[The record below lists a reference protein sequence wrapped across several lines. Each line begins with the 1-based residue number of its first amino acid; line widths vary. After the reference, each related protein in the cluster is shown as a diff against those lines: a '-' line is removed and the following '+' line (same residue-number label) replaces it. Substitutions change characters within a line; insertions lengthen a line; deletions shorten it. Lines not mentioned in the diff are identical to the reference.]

1 MTMLPVHLTEQNE
14 DGSYQDGL
22 SFDDYSRG
30 HQFQHK
36 LFESRSSNPPSWA
49 VNLRELS
56 LLLARFLELR
66 ARIHSPRIDTPERR
80 IVYAQN
86 KILRNMPRFAAALD
100 KLCAERMASTDPER
114 RCVLERQIRS
124 LDGRL
129 VIDQRGPALIC
140 GVIFYFF
147 RCGYDSRETS
157 AALKGI
163 ISPVGVRQMTHRL
176 EQLWQKMQS
185 GQDKKPPRKEIA
197 RASRRAY
204 YHMKGKPQQLAKEKA
219 ARAAETPEQREA
231 RLKYHREYY
240 YANRERISAQRKQDP
255 KRRQRAF
262 EEYHSMTPEQREKK
276 AEWFRTHRPE
286 RARYK
291 RKWYAKLSPEEKK
304 RQAEKSMKWNRE
316 HPEQRDAI
324 VMRSWLKRSRRIP
337 MAVRMKINVLQIHRA
352 PNFLFSSSCKR
363 TPSGG
368 VRL

>member
-1 MTMLPVHLTEQNE
+1 MTFRSPLSVLSHLYVHIAMTMLPVHLTEQNE

-56 LLLARFLELR
+56 LLFARYLELR
-66 ARIHSPRIDTPERR
+66 AGIHHPRIDTPERR

-86 KILRNMPRFAAALD
+86 KILKDSPKRVAVLD
-100 KLCAERMASTDPER
+100 KLIAERMASTDPER
-114 RCVLERQIRS
+114 RRVLERQIRS
-124 LDGRL
+124 LDRRL
-129 VIDQRGPALIC
+129 VIDKRGPALIA

-147 RCGYDSRETS
+147 RCGYDSCETS

-163 ISPVGVRQMTHRL
+163 ISPVGVRQMAHRL
-176 EQLWQKMQS
+176 EQLCQKMLS
-185 GQDKKPPRKEIA
+185 GEDKKPKPIEFA
-197 RASRRAY
+197 RANRRAR
-204 YHMKGKPQQLAKEKA
+204 YHMKDKPQQLAKEKA
-219 ARAAETPEQREA
+219 ARAAETPEEREA
-231 RLKYHREYY
+231 RLAYAKAYY
-240 YANRERISAQRKQDP
+240 YANAARIAAQRKQDP

-316 HPEQRDAI
+316 HPEQRDVI
-324 VMRSWLKRSRRIP
+324 VIRSWLKRSRRIP
-337 MAVRMKINVLQIHRA
+337 MAVRMKINLLS
-352 PNFLFSSSCKR
+352 PR
-363 TPSGG
+363 TPK
-368 VRL
+368 

>member
-1 MTMLPVHLTEQNE
+1 MRNDVHYDSHQFANRRVRPVEAHATA
-14 DGSYQDGL
+14 DGFESTGL
-22 SFDDYSRG
+22 AFDDYSRCQISNHG
-30 HQFQHK
+30 SFA
-36 LFESRSSNPPSWA
+36 SRPVTPPSWA

-56 LLLARFLELR
+56 LLLARSLELR
-66 ARIHSPRIDTPERR
+66 AGIHHPRIDTPERR

-86 KILRNMPRFAAALD
+86 KILRDMPNLVAALD
-100 KLCAERMASTDPER
+100 NMVAERMASTDPER
-114 RCVLERQIRS
+114 RRELERQICS

-129 VIDQRGPALIC
+129 VIDKRGPALIA
-140 GVIFYFF
+140 GVVFYFF

-185 GQDKKPPRKEIA
+185 GQDKKPTREECA
-197 RASRRAY
+197 RARRRAG
-204 YHMKGKPQQLAKEKA
+204 YHLKSKRAQLEREKA
-219 ARAAETPEQREA
+219 ARAAETPEEREA
-231 RLKYHREYY
+231 RLKYHRDYY
-240 YANRERISAQRKQDP
+240 HANAALIAAQRKQDP
-255 KRRQRAF
+255 KRREKSALA
-262 EEYHSMTPEQREKK
+262 YHSMTPEQREKK

-316 HPEQRDAI
+316 HPEQRDII

-337 MAVRMKINVLQIHRA
+337 MAVRMKINL
-352 PNFLFSSSCKR
+352 L
-363 TPSGG
+363 
-368 VRL
+368 